1 MNLGFFALIVASLAA
16 YLTAR
21 VVVAATVFDAP
32 REALFRW
39 LLRGE
44 SDQARFTGD
53 TIIFLG
59 GVVLL
64 VGVVDRIVGNDSDNT
79 ALAWRSLIAL
89 AALLVGEFVGHR
101 YFVHEGLGCRL
112 CVSVWTSAAAAAS
125 LSLWGR
131 WPIVPTVV
139 FALAAAG
146 LATLLSFGEDWLA
159 NVTEGIADEN
169 ERRRHADLAELDEG

>member
-1 MNLGFFALIVASLAA
+1 MTLGFFALVTAALAA
-16 YLTAR
+16 YLAAR
-21 VVVAATVFDAP
+21 VVVDAAVFDAP
-32 REALFRW
+32 REAMFRW

-44 SDQARFTGD
+44 SEQARFYGD

-64 VGVVDRIVGNDSDNT
+64 VGIVERVERGDSGNT
-79 ALAWRSLIAL
+79 ALAIRFAVALGMLLI
-89 AALLVGEFVGHR
+89 GEFVGHR

-112 CVSVWTSAAAAAS
+112 CVSVWTSAATAAS

-139 FALAAAG
+139 FALAVAG

-169 ERRRHADLAELDEG
+169 ERRRHAELDEG